1 MAVEDALF
9 TIAEM
14 AIGVAGFSA
23 IVGAFT
29 GSQALTVSDRRRFV
43 WLFTNAF
50 VAALLAFV
58 PVLLADAFHSD
69 SELWRYSSASMA
81 GVWVFVAG
89 AWIYGEAR
97 QQSPDG
103 GQAKGFWQ
111 GPIAWVP
118 SFLNFLLQVANAL
131 GWFWEP
137 SAAPY
142 IGGALVWLYAA
153 ALPFVSMV
161 LERPEG

>member
-69 SELWRYSSASMA
+69 SEL
-81 GVWVFVAG
+81 
-89 AWIYGEAR
+89 
-97 QQSPDG
+97 
-103 GQAKGFWQ
+103 
-111 GPIAWVP
+111 
-118 SFLNFLLQVANAL
+118 
-131 GWFWEP
+131 
-137 SAAPY
+137 
-142 IGGALVWLYAA
+142 
-153 ALPFVSMV
+153 
-161 LERPEG
+161 